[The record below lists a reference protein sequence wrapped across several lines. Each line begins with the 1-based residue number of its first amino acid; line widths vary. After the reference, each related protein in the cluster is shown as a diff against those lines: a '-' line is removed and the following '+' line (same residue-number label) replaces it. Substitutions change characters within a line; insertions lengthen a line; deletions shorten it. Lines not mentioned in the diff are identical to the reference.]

1 MARRVREVAVSLY
14 SVLERPYLR
23 YYLQVCTS
31 WHKKDMELLEGI
43 QRRARTMIRGLEHPS
58 YKEMLRQGPF
68 QSKPFNNSVFL

>member
-1 MARRVREVAVSLY
+1 MREVAVSLY

-43 QRRARTMIRGLEHPS
+43 QRRATEIIKGLEDSPM
-58 YKEMLRQGPF
+58 KKG
-68 QSKPFNNSVFL
+68 